1 MGKYYGILRRFFF
14 GKSNKD
20 IEREMR
26 YAEDLGI
33 DEPEGLKNKEI
44 RKEKLANYEYYTKE
58 GEDL

>member
-1 MGKYYGILRRFFF
+1 MGFLEDFLF

-20 IEREMR
+20 IERKLR

-33 DEPEGLKNKEI
+33 DELEGLKNKEI
-44 RKEKLANYEYYTKE
+44 RKEKLANYEYYTEE

>member
-1 MGKYYGILRRFFF
+1 MGFLEDFLF

-33 DEPEGLKNKEI
+33 DELEGLKNKEI

>member
-1 MGKYYGILRRFFF
+1 MGFLEDFLF

-20 IEREMR
+20 IERELR

-33 DEPEGLKNKEI
+33 DELEGLI
-44 RKEKLANYEYYTKE
+44 RKEKLANYEYYTEE

>member
-1 MGKYYGILRRFFF
+1 MGFLEDFLF
-14 GKSNKD
+14 GKINKD
-20 IEREMR
+20 IERELR

-33 DEPEGLKNKEI
+33 DDELEGLKNKEI

>member
-1 MGKYYGILRRFFF
+1 MGFWEDFLF

-20 IEREMR
+20 IERELR

-33 DEPEGLKNKEI
+33 DELEGLKNKET
-44 RKEKLANYEYYTKE
+44 RKEKLANYEYYTEE

>member
-1 MGKYYGILRRFFF
+1 MGFWEDFLF

-20 IEREMR
+20 IERELR

-33 DEPEGLKNKEI
+33 DDELEGLKNKEI
-44 RKEKLANYEYYTKE
+44 RKEKLANYEYYTEE

>member
-1 MGKYYGILRRFFF
+1 MGFLEDFLF
-14 GKSNKD
+14 GKINKD
-20 IEREMR
+20 IERELR

-33 DEPEGLKNKEI
+33 DELEGLKNKEI

>member
-1 MGKYYGILRRFFF
+1 MGFLEDFLF

-20 IEREMR
+20 IERELR

-33 DEPEGLKNKEI
+33 DDELEGLKNKEI
-44 RKEKLANYEYYTKE
+44 RKEKLANYEYYTEE